1 MRGVIYIG
9 AAALVALT
17 ALWAYRVNYAA
28 QAAMNRVQA
37 LRSEITRQHEALVI
51 LRADW
56 AYLNAPERLAAL
68 LAANGADL
76 GLVPMAGA
84 QFVALSALPL
94 PPLESYWV
102 RADPAVFLTADDDRL
117 ALQVTP

>member
-1 MRGVIYIG
+1 MRGVLYI
-9 AAALVALT
+9 AAAAVVALT

-28 QAAMNRVQA
+28 QAAMDRAQA
-37 LRSEITRQHEALVI
+37 LRAAITRQHEALVI

-68 LAANGADL
+68 LAEHGAPL
-76 GLVPMAGA
+76 GLVPLAGA
-84 QFVALSALPL
+84 HFAALADLPL
-94 PPLESYWV
+94 PPPESLWV
-102 RADPAVFLTADDDRL
+102 RADPAVFLAAADDRL